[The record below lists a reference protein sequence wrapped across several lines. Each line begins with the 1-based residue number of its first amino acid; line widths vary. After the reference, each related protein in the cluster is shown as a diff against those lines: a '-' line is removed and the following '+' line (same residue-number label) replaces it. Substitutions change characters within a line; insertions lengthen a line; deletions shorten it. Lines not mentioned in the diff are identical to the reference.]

1 MKLSLKIA
9 RILIRLI
16 DGEVIPSSAANNNLI
31 DELVAENI
39 IFRKGRHRRTLELIN
54 EEALRLFLANQM
66 QIFNLEDYVAA
77 LENEEA
83 SRADLVHITSDS
95 KISKERAFQGFLV
108 NSYEPIKAKL
118 NREDFVVH
126 PPKGSFQ
133 FIYNYKNFI
142 IPPHITIVGVENAK
156 NFSCIE
162 EQQYLFKEIK
172 PLFISR
178 YPQNQNKDFIK
189 WMKSL
194 PNHYLHFGDF
204 DFAGI
209 GIYLNEYKKHLGIKA
224 SFFIPSTI
232 DKDLKERGNRR
243 RYDIQKLNFNLNEIK
258 EPGLSHLME
267 LIRSTRKG
275 LDQEFYIRSNP

>member
-1 MKLSLKIA
+1 M
-9 RILIRLI
+9 
-16 DGEVIPSSAANNNLI
+16 
-31 DELVAENI
+31 
-39 IFRKGRHRRTLELIN
+39 
-54 EEALRLFLANQM
+54 
-66 QIFNLEDYVAA
+66 
-77 LENEEA
+77 ENEEA
-83 SRADLVHITSDS
+83 SRADLVQITSDS

-108 NSYEPIKAKL
+108 NCYEPIKAKL
-118 NREDFVVH
+118 NNEDFVVH

-133 FIYNYKNFI
+133 FIYDYKDFI
-142 IPPHITIVGVENAK
+142 IPTEVTVVGVENAK

-162 EQQYLFKEIK
+162 EQQYLFKDIK

-209 GIYLNEYKKHLGIKA
+209 GIYLNEYKKHLGNDA
-224 SFFIPSTI
+224 AFFIPSSIET
-232 DKDLKERGNRR
+232 DLKERGNRR
-243 RYDIQKLNFNLNEIK
+243 RYDIQKLNFDLKEIK
-258 EPGLSHLME
+258 EPHLTHLIE

-275 LDQEFYIRSNP
+275 LDQEYYINSNP